1 MRKTKLTNNL
11 SLKLLALV
19 TSILLWLVI
28 INVSDPIKEIPISGV
43 PVTILN
49 GDVISDQ
56 GKVYQVLEGTDTV
69 TVNIAAN
76 RSILN
81 AIGKD
86 NLKATAD
93 MTELNEEDGTVRIR
107 VESSKYNDKIDSLKS
122 KTEYLKVKIEDS
134 LKSQIEITTNITG
147 TPAEGYVV
155 GDVTTDQNVIR
166 IQGPESV
173 ISTITDAVVDLSVEG
188 MSRSISTS
196 VDIRL
201 YDKNGNQ
208 VKSSAITENITT
220 VSIRADILATKEV
233 PVTWAVG
240 GTPAEGYGLTG
251 NVNAEPETVLLAGK
265 NSILQGISEIQ
276 IPESALNVSGMTTD
290 MTTRVNI
297 ANYLPDNTR
306 FGDPD
311 FDGKVSVS
319 VGIGKQSKMEY
330 EVKKASVQIKGL
342 PENMTGTI
350 AGSQST
356 IELSLMGMPDDLEK
370 VTADEIAA
378 SVDLAEYM
386 AAQELTHLKE
396 GNYEV
401 PLKLSLPEGMSTEKD
416 PVVIVKITE
425 K

>member
-173 ISTITDAVVDLSVEG
+173 VSTITDAVVDLSVEG

-208 VKSSAITENITT
+208 VKSSAVTENIST

-233 PVTWAVG
+233 PVTWDVG

-251 NVNAEPETVLLAGK
+251 NVNAEPETILLAGK

-297 ANYLPDNTR
+297 ANYLPDNIR
-306 FGDPD
+306 LGDPD

-350 AGSQST
+350 VGSQST
-356 IELSLMGMPDDLEK
+356 VTVWLMGMPDDLGK
-370 VTADEIAA
+370 VTADEITA